1 MTPIRPALILVLMVE
16 LLLGAA
22 SPRPGADTPLP
33 LLNGDFEA
41 GFSPILIGGVSGAVG
56 NGWTPFVISGTLAFQ
71 AGQVEPPLNHWQV
84 FFADAGSYRA
94 GIAQTVTGDL
104 QPQDNLRATAR
115 VYPPSRVDGIT
126 KTIGLDPLG
135 GSDPTAPSVV
145 WSSDGSDGAW
155 ATLTVT
161 ATAAATQT
169 TVFVKVEQAA
179 GGPHGLVFVDDVTL
193 QRVARPQRVFL
204 PYMTMPLGDPTW
216 QYQAVGIITG
226 AASCTSTGLQGRVVA
241 PGGAPQAGV
250 RIKVRS
256 AQPGG
261 PQMTVVTAADGRW
274 QALLDQAAPLAG
286 RWQVAVV
293 DGRERLLSPLVGQI
307 GFLDSLSAVE
317 APGIPTSADCVNG
330 HQWLTVNFQT
340 QTNFPDY
347 TLVSTRYIS
356 CQDNHMNHNLR
367 VWVIEAD
374 GTQRRG
380 TLVRFHERGGF
391 EQDMATGADTFK
403 PAGYIDYNLPRTQEF
418 ALHVLGGAS
427 DATAFLSSMT
437 PPIIESCTGN
447 TWGHYSYE
455 VIFQHRAGVNAE
467 R

>member
-1 MTPIRPALILVLMVE
+1 M
-16 LLLGAA
+16 
-22 SPRPGADTPLP
+22 
-33 LLNGDFEA
+33 
-41 GFSPILIGGVSGAVG
+41 
-56 NGWTPFVISGTLAFQ
+56 
-71 AGQVEPPLNHWQV
+71 
-84 FFADAGSYRA
+84 
-94 GIAQTVTGDL
+94 
-104 QPQDNLRATAR
+104 
-115 VYPPSRVDGIT
+115 DGIT

-145 WSSDGSDGAW
+145 WSSAGSDGSW
-155 ATLTVT
+155 STLVVT
-161 ATAAATQT
+161 ATAVATQT
-169 TVFVKVEQAA
+169 TVFVRVEQAA
-179 GGPHGLVFVDDVTL
+179 DGRHGLVFVDDITL
-193 QRVARPQRVFL
+193 QRVGRTLRTFL

-216 QYQAVGIITG
+216 QYQATGIITG
-226 AASCTSTGLQGRVVA
+226 AASCVSTGLQGRVVA
-241 PGGAPQAGV
+241 AGGTPQAGV
-250 RIKVRS
+250 RVKVWS

-261 PQMTVVTAADGRW
+261 PQMTAVTASDGRW
-274 QALLDQAAPLAG
+274 QALLDPAAPLAG

-317 APGIPTSADCVNG
+317 APGIPTSADCING
-330 HQWLTVNFQT
+330 HQWLTVNFQA
-340 QTNFPDY
+340 QTTFPDY

-374 GTQRRG
+374 GTQHRG

-391 EQDMATGADTFK
+391 EQDVPTGADAYK

-418 ALHVLGGAS
+418 AMHVLAGPS
-427 DATAFLSSMT
+427 DMTAFLSSMT

-455 VIFQHRAGVNAE
+455 VIFQHSR
-467 R
+467 